1 MDVNQANAVPNTEIK
16 QSFRRAP
23 PRPNANV
30 QFSDHGGNPK
40 FTRSG
45 TLPPIPVS
53 ASNSFRSESN
63 YYDPIRHIEAADC
76 SRQNSVTDGSIQV
89 KTYTYLKKFL

>member
-40 FTRSG
+40 FRSG

-89 KTYTYLKKFL
+89 KIYTYFKIFL